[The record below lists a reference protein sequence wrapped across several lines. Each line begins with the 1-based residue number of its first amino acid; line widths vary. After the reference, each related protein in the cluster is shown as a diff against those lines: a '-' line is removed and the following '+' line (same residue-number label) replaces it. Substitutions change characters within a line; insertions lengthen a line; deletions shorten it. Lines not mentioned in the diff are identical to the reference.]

1 MESFLGFSRRY
12 RRRLA
17 ARRRRA
23 REAAAARAR
32 AEAAERARIA
42 EERAREEA
50 RLRLCKRIK
59 ERMIPEL
66 EQLIVKSKKKLSDL
80 KNQLNNCE
88 KEYSNDCKIDVITQD
103 LNNNQI
109 LYANLKTTL
118 SNLTSAY
125 NLEKCD
131 ITETCD
137 IPENKNKLAISQY
150 EISNKILN
158 YKKDEYNK
166 CIDPYRN
173 DCAHILKDLEKS
185 KEHIE
190 KDMTILKN
198 METFGNI
205 NDNRELN
212 TMLLDMRYD
221 NNLLEKEL
229 REYKQ
234 QINNH
239 TDNYLQYDEEVYK
252 NILLTTAGS
261 VMLYYLFFEL

>member
-1 MESFLGFSRRY
+1 MGFF
-12 RRRLA
+12 RRLG
-17 ARRRRA
+17 RSVRNLFSKNRD
-23 REAAAARAR
+23 
-32 AEAAERARIA
+32 AERKV
-42 EERAREEA
+42 REEA
-50 RLRLCKRIK
+50 RRIEEVRMQLCKTIK
-59 ERMIPEL
+59 EDNIPKL
-66 EQLIVKSKKKLSDL
+66 EQLIAASKKKLSDL

-118 SNLTSAY
+118 TDLTNTY
-125 NLEKCD
+125 DLEKCD
-131 ITETCD
+131 VTETCD
-137 IPENKNKLAISQY
+137 LFEKKSKLAISKY
-150 EISNKILN
+150 EISDKILN
-158 YKKDEYNK
+158 YKKDKHNK

-173 DCAHILKDLEKS
+173 ECAHILKDLEKS
-185 KEHIE
+185 KEYI
-190 KDMTILKN
+190 KNNMTILKN

-212 TMLLDMRYD
+212 TMLHNMQSD
-221 NNLLEKEL
+221 NKLFEKEL

-234 QINNH
+234 VDIH
-239 TDNYLQYDEEVYK
+239 TDNYLQYDEEVCK

>member
-1 MESFLGFSRRY
+1 M
-12 RRRLA
+12 
-17 ARRRRA
+17 
-23 REAAAARAR
+23 
-32 AEAAERARIA
+32 
-42 EERAREEA
+42 
-50 RLRLCKRIK
+50 
-59 ERMIPEL
+59 
-66 EQLIVKSKKKLSDL
+66 EQLIVNSKKKLSDL

-88 KEYSNDCKIDVITQD
+88 KEYSNDCKIDVITRD

-137 IPENKNKLAISQY
+137 VPENKNKLAVSQY

-158 YKKDEYNK
+158 YKKDKYNK

-205 NDNRELN
+205 NDNKELN

-234 QINNH
+234 QINIH
-239 TDNYLQYDEEVYK
+239 TDNYLQYDEEVCK